1 MRLSAVFLSILLS
14 SALASFGQSVPQ
26 SAVQPQAEAG
36 KQVSVR
42 FEQMQLQSM
51 TVAFHRCP
59 IAFTADREGSL
70 GLRETRNP
78 NPNSGPGLDLGFG
91 TGQRRI
97 VEADITVYGWSN
109 QLRMVPAAYPPET
122 SESFVL
128 KGTNDAPIM
137 QSLVWMKRLGV
148 VNLVELTR
156 VVFSDG
162 GTWTQSGDM
171 HCTVV
176 PSKLVLVGASAGSK

>member
-1 MRLSAVFLSILLS
+1 MRLSPVFLSILLS
-14 SALASFGQSVPQ
+14 SVLASFGQSVPQ

-42 FEQMQLQSM
+42 FEQMQLHSM

-59 IAFTADREGSL
+59 IAFTAEREGSL

-78 NPNSGPGLDLGFG
+78 IPYSGPGLDLGFG
-91 TGQRRI
+91 TQRRI

-148 VNLVELTR
+148 VNSVELTR
-156 VVFSDG
+156 VLFSDG